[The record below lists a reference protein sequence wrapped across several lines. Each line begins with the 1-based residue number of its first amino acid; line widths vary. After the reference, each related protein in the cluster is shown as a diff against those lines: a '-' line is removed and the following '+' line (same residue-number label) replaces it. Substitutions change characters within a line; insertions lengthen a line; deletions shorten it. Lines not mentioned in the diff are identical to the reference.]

1 MFVKVADLMIAAWG
15 LIEKQAAAPETKS
28 PAQLMVIVID
38 RFTGYLPLDHD
49 RDGADN
55 LLFAQIRL
63 P

>member
-1 MFVKVADLMIAAWG
+1 MIAAWG
-15 LIEKQAAAPETKS
+15 PIEKQAAAPETKS